1 MHRKYR
7 IAILGMGGVGGFIG
21 GRLAAAYT
29 GSSEAEIIFIARGAH
44 AQAIRKDG
52 LRLIT
57 SEGEMTVRPDRV
69 SDGTD
74 DIGELDVLIC
84 CTKAYGLE
92 GGIRMLSSAI
102 IPETFIL
109 PLLNGVDCTERIR
122 AIAPDAKVLEGCIYL
137 VSKILAPGTV
147 QQRGDFYALHF
158 GGDSS
163 LSIGLQKLLALFTD
177 AGINAIL
184 EERIREKVW
193 AKFSFIS
200 PIATYTSAYDI
211 SIGRILESEEHTAAL
226 KKLGTELLTLANALG
241 IHLPADT
248 IEKNFAV
255 MAKLPYETT
264 SSMHAD
270 FAANRPTELETLTG
284 FVIRKAAEQG
294 IRLEAYPTV
303 YEKLNG
309 RYLLIYSQFK

>member
-1 MHRKYR
+1 
-7 IAILGMGGVGGFIG
+7 MGGVGGFIG

-57 SEGEMTVRPDRV
+57 AEGEMTVRPDRV

-92 GGIRMLSSAI
+92 DGIRMLSSAI

-109 PLLNGVDCTERIR
+109 PLLNGVDSTERIR

-158 GGDSS
+158 GGDST
-163 LSIGLQKLLALFTD
+163 LAIGLGKLLALFTD

-211 SIGRILESEEHTAAL
+211 SIGKILESEEHTAAL
-226 KKLGTELLTLANALG
+226 KKLAAELLTLADALG

-248 IEKNFAV
+248 IDNNFAV

-270 FAANRPTELETLTG
+270 FAAHRPTELETLTG

-294 IRLEAYPTV
+294 IKLEAYPRM
-303 YEKLNG
+303 YQ
-309 RYLLIYSQFK
+309 LLKERTT